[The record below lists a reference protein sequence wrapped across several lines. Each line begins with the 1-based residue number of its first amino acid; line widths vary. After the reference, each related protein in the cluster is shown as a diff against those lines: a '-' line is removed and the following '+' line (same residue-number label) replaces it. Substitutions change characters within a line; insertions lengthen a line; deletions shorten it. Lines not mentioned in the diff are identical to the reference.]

1 MEDAILLVKDLVE
14 LVSQTEEKMLI
25 YMFLIQCKFK
35 NPIKCFFKKV
45 TFLILLYAM
54 VKMADM

>member
-25 YMFLIQCKFK
+25 YMFLIQCEFK